1 MKLNESSRGLAF
13 QNLLKQKLGWL
24 FEWELPTIVET
35 VGPHDPSKFADFN
48 EKRLALVKRVQ
59 DYLADLSDEVVDKLS
74 DPETPSDDDDKS
86 NWLRHER
93 EAIRQM
99 QKFNPPWYAGGF
111 GHEYY
116 EADFKYWAQMSSFTN
131 HEALLLSLGVEPEHF
146 REEEVM
152 NMQSQFDRAD
162 TLWPP
167 LVYLLRRREQIERQ
181 FRSYGRGHKINPKD
195 FFEWAHCV
203 QLDMHPEFHSH
214 FVSTGKAQATPD
226 AHEPDGNLDP
236 RVRSSMLK
244 MIATMA
250 VHGYR
255 YDPNSNY
262 TKVVTEL
269 VDDASEL
276 GINIDKETVR
286 KYLKLSSKMISKDW
300 KPKKSNSDSD

>member
-1 MKLNESSRGLAF
+1 M
-13 QNLLKQKLGWL
+13 KQKLGWL

-35 VGPHDPSKFADFN
+35 VGPHDPSKFADFD

-111 GHEYY
+111 GHENYR
-116 EADFKYWAQMSSFTN
+116 ADFEYWAQMSSFTN
-131 HEALLLSLGVEPEHF
+131 HEALLLSLGVEPKHF

-152 NMQSQFDRAD
+152 NMQSQLERGD
-162 TLWPP
+162 TLWLP

-181 FRSYGRGHKINPKD
+181 FRSYGRGHKIDPKE
-195 FFEWAHCV
+195 FFEWAHYV

-214 FVSTGKAQATPD
+214 FVSTGKAQATPNANETD
-226 AHEPDGNLDP
+226 ENLDP

-244 MIATMA
+244 IIATMA
-250 VHGYR
+250 VAGYTYNPR
-255 YDPNSNY
+255 DKKSD
-262 TKVVTEL
+262 VTSDI
-269 VDDASEL
+269 VNDASKL
-276 GINIDKETVR
+276 GISLTDDTVR
-286 KYLKLSSKMISKDW
+286 KYLKLSTKMISKDW
-300 KPKKSNSDSD
+300 KPNNS